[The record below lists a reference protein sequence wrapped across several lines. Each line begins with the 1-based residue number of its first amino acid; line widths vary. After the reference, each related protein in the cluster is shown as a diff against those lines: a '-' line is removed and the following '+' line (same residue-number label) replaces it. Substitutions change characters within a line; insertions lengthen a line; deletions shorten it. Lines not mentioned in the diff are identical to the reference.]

1 MSDPSKTQILR
12 MKASSDL
19 DLVSSVFEHRLQ
31 DSDLDHVLGAL
42 TSEDRE
48 QLLERLRSMLVHTVR
63 LVDVAHHLGQFRA
76 LHLVLPRFMAIL
88 TETLDAERSSLFLY
102 DEDADELFSRVALGD
117 DVEEIRFPSGA
128 GVAGWVFRNGQ
139 DLVIDDA
146 YADQR
151 FNPEIDRKTGYRTRN
166 IMCVPLRNASGAVTG
181 VAEVLNK
188 RHAAFDQHDLLLL
201 RAMCSQAVSALENAR
216 LFEEVAAARHEEA
229 RIFEVTH
236 AISSELNL
244 NRLLER
250 IVAVTTEILTAE
262 RSSLFLYDPA
272 THELWSRVAE
282 GIGAA
287 EIRFPA
293 DHGLAG
299 ACFTAGQVINI
310 PDAYADLRFNREV
323 DRKTGFKTRTILCVP
338 IKSRNGE
345 GMGIMQVL
353 NRKKGPFTR
362 QDESLLQAFAAQAS
376 IALENARLFE
386 EILNAR
392 NFNESILQSLTNGV
406 ITLDMS
412 MHITKVNEA
421 ARSIFRFDDAVVG
434 KHVSTVLGH
443 ANPWVEESLRR
454 TSRGGKPDL
463 AMDQEVIL
471 PGNEFLAVNLAT
483 APLID
488 IHDDPIGVMLVV
500 EDITR
505 EKRIRGTM
513 ARYMTKEVMDKLLES
528 GDAVLGGMAQ
538 EVSILFS
545 DIRGFTPLSERLGP
559 RETVALLNDYFAAMG
574 DVILDHGGMLDKYI
588 GDAIMAVFGAPFTGE
603 HDADNAVTVAGE
615 MMQILARL
623 NNRRRAAGAPTINIG
638 IGISCGEV
646 IAGNIGSPRRMDYTV
661 IGDSVNVASRLEGAN
676 KLYGTNVLM
685 AEEVVSHLHSP
696 SRMREIDLAVV
707 HGKSTPVRI
716 FELLSHHTRETFPN
730 MDRVLMCYEEGLR
743 HYRQREWQQ
752 AAGRFQEAL
761 EAAPDDGPSKLC
773 LASCEEFMRAP
784 PGDDWSGAR
793 ILPAK

>member
-1 MSDPSKTQILR
+1 MTDPSATQILR
-12 MKASSDL
+12 MKASDV

-31 DSDLDHVLGAL
+31 DAELERVLGVL
-42 TSEDRE
+42 RTEDRE

-102 DEDADELFSRVALGD
+102 DEASDELFSRVALGED
-117 DVEEIRFPSGA
+117 IEEIRFPSGT

-139 DLVIDDA
+139 DLVTDDA
-146 YADQR
+146 YADPR
-151 FNPEIDRKTGYRTRN
+151 FNPEIDRQTGYRTRN
-166 IMCVPLRNASGAVTG
+166 ILCVPLRNAAGTVIG

-188 RHAAFDQHDLLLL
+188 RHGSFDQHDLLLM

-216 LFEEVAAARHEEA
+216 LFEEVAAARQEEA

-250 IVAVTTEILTAE
+250 IVSVTTEILNAE

-272 THELWSRVAE
+272 TNELWSRVAE
-282 GIGAA
+282 GMGST

-293 DHGLAG
+293 DQGLAG
-299 ACFTAGQVINI
+299 ACFTSGQVINI

-323 DRKTGFKTRTILCVP
+323 DRKTGFRTRNILCVP
-338 IKSRNGE
+338 IKSRTGE
-345 GMGIMQVL
+345 GMGVMQVL

-362 QDESLLQAFAAQAS
+362 QDENLLQAFAAQAS

-386 EILNAR
+386 EVLNAR
-392 NFNESILQSLTNGV
+392 NFNESILQSLTNAV
-406 ITLDMS
+406 ITLDMNL
-412 MHITKVNEA
+412 HITKVNEA
-421 ARSIFRFDDAVVG
+421 ARTIFRLDDGVVG
-434 KHVSTVLGH
+434 KHIGTVLGH
-443 ANPWVEESLRR
+443 SNPWIEESLRR

-471 PGNEFLAVNLAT
+471 PGSEFLAVNLVT

-488 IHDDPIGVMLVV
+488 IHDDPIGVMLVA

-505 EKRIRGTM
+505 EKRVRSTM

-528 GDAVLGGMAQ
+528 GDAVLGGTAQ

-545 DIRGFTPLSERLGP
+545 DIRGFTPLSERLGA
-559 RETVALLNDYFAAMG
+559 RETVSLLNEYFAAMG

-588 GDAIMAVFGAPFTGE
+588 GDAIMAVFGVPFTGE

-615 MMQILARL
+615 MMQILGRL
-623 NNRRRAAGAPTINIG
+623 NNRRRLENAATINIG
-638 IGISCGEV
+638 IGISYGEV

-661 IGDSVNVASRLEGAN
+661 IGDSVNLASRLEGAN

-685 AEEVVSHLHSP
+685 AEQVVRRLRNP
-696 SRMREIDLAVV
+696 PRMREIDLVV
-707 HGKSTPVRI
+707 VRGKSEPVRI
-716 FELLSHHTRETFPN
+716 FELLSHHTRESFPN
-730 MDRVLMCYEEGLR
+730 MDRVLLCFEEGLR
-743 HYRQREWQQ
+743 LYRQREWQK
-752 AAGRFQEAL
+752 ATACFQEAL
-761 EAAPDDGPSKLC
+761 DACPADGPSKLY
-773 LASCEEFMRAP
+773 LATCEEFMRNP
-784 PGDDWSGAR
+784 PGEDWNGAR
-793 ILPAK
+793 ILLAK